1 MSKASD
7 AGKAF
12 LAGVLAK
19 VPDAH
24 RANVQAAFDA
34 AESEAALEVLGTG
47 ALAQPE
53 ISRRMDELKAQGDA
67 AAAKLAEATNLYER
81 NQTWYTANQAALAE
95 YPALKAK
102 AAKGGGA
109 DDDDDLDA
117 DGRKKTP
124 PLDPRAVALEVLNEQ
139 GRDYVQV
146 SAWLA
151 GKAVEHMQR
160 FSEPLDTMA
169 IVNNPKLGKPLAGHP
184 GRVYS
189 LNDAYTETYGERV
202 TKFEKDRHDKGIEDE
217 VQKRL
222 TEERTKHAQQP
233 FPLRGA
239 EPSVLDIL
247 ATKDGPA
254 QHTVDSAVAEYDR
267 LQAAKGT

>member
-19 VPDAH
+19 LPESL
-24 RANVQAAFDA
+24 RASAQAAFEGADA
-34 AESEAALEVLGTG
+34 EAALEVVGTG

-53 ISRRMDELKAQGDA
+53 ISRRMDELKAKNDE
-67 AAAKLAEATNLYER
+67 AAAKLTEATQLYER
-81 NQTWYTANQAALAE
+81 NQTWYDANKAALAE

-102 AAKGGGA
+102 VAKGGGA
-109 DDDDDLDA
+109 DDEDDLDA
-117 DGRKKTP
+117 EGRRKTP
-124 PLDPRAVALEVLNEQ
+124 PPDPRAVALEVLNEQ

-169 IVNNPKLGKPLAGHP
+169 IVNNPKLGKPIAGHP

-202 TKFEKDRHDKGIEDE
+202 AKFEKDRHDKGIEDE

-233 FPLRGA
+233 FPLRGV

-247 ATKDGPA
+247 TTKDGPA

>member
-19 VPDAH
+19 LPEH
-24 RANVQAAFDA
+24 LRAGAQAAFDA
-34 AESEAALEVLGTG
+34 AEAEAALEVVGTG

-53 ISRRMDELKAQGDA
+53 ISRRMDELKKQGDD
-67 AAAKLAEATNLYER
+67 AAAKLAEATQLYER
-81 NQTWYTANQAALAE
+81 NQTWYDANKAALEE
-95 YPALKAK
+95 YPTLKAK
-102 AAKGGGA
+102 VAKGGGA
-109 DDDDDLDA
+109 DEDDLDEA
-117 DGRKKTP
+117 GRKKVP
-124 PLDPRAVALEVLNEQ
+124 PPDPRTVALEVLQEQ

-160 FSEPLDTMA
+160 FNEPLDTMA
-169 IVNNPKLGKPLAGHP
+169 IVNNPKLGRPIAGQP

-222 TEERTKHAQQP
+222 TEERSKLSQQP
-233 FPLRGA
+233 FPLRGV